1 MDAKKKEK
9 IQKLQQM
16 IQEKKP
22 EDPVENVLVLYCAR
36 HGVSMDTCREYYQSL
51 VDAGEMK
58 AT

>member
-16 IQEKKP
+16 IREKEP
-22 EDPVENVLVLYCAR
+22 DEPVEKVLVIYCAR
-36 HGVSMDTCREYYQSL
+36 HGVSMDTCREYYQFLLDS
-51 VDAGEMK
+51 GEIE